1 MVNMMLRFF
10 SVLILSLLSV
20 SATWSQDTKFQ
31 KSGYIEGYGPYVRV
45 EADWNYPKDTQFKVA
60 FDLAK
65 ATEPGSVNKTI
76 MAATRFINMHVDAGV
91 DPADIK
97 IAIVVHGSGG
107 ADLANDAY
115 YEANNVLSN
124 GNAPLIAALMSKGV
138 EFIVCG
144 QSAAF
149 YGMSKADFLPGVQLA
164 LSAMT
169 AHAVLQQQGYTLNP
183 F

>member
-1 MVNMMLRFF
+1 MKFNRLVIFLVSVVF
-10 SVLILSLLSV
+10 S
-20 SATWSQDTKFQ
+20 AAAGAQDTTFQ

-45 EADWNYPKDTQFKVA
+45 EADWTYPKDTQFKVA

-91 DPADIK
+91 DPTDIN

-115 YEANNVLSN
+115 YEANNVQSN
-124 GNAPLIAALMSKGV
+124 ANAPLITALMSKGV

-149 YGMSKADFLPGVQLA
+149 YGMSKSDFLPGVQLA

>member
-1 MVNMMLRFF
+1 MTLFRLFVVLSILFSISHVN
-10 SVLILSLLSV
+10 
-20 SATWSQDTKFQ
+20 AQDTKFQ

-45 EADWNYPKDTQFKVA
+45 EADWTYQKDTQFKVA

-91 DPADIK
+91 DPTDIN

-115 YEANNVLSN
+115 YEANNVQSN
-124 GNAPLIAALMSKGV
+124 ANAPLIAALMSKGV

-149 YGMSKADFLPGVQLA
+149 YGMSKSDFLPGVQLA